1 MLRRPHMFL
10 LSAALVMLVSG
21 TPLAD
26 AAFPGA
32 NGRIVYMTT
41 IGANEEIFDIGPDG
55 SGQRN
60 LTNSTAVDFSPVYS
74 PDGRHIAFGSYAQDP
89 PGEGVP
95 KNTGE
100 LFVMDANG
108 SNVRRVT
115 FNTLPDWNPAWS
127 PDGKR
132 LVFARPQRQAL
143 PEEFIPPTDLWIVDL
158 RNSQERQLTNS
169 TDTDDTRPQWSPD
182 GQQIAFQSDTNEPG
196 NIDVYT
202 IRPNGRDLRRI
213 TTTPGFDG
221 MPNYSP
227 DGESVTFTSERAGNG
242 DVFVMRADG
251 GHQNRLT
258 DDPIWDGLSCFSP
271 DGRFIAYT
279 SERDGKPF
287 PGAPGFFYWDIFR
300 MRADGEQKTNLTR
313 SPSID
318 NFDPDWQPGLG

>member
-1 MLRRPHMFL
+1 
-10 LSAALVMLVSG
+10 VC
-21 TPLAD
+21 LAVAVLAGATASSSE
-26 AAFPGA
+26 AAFPGQ
-32 NGRIVYMTT
+32 NGRIVFMTA
-41 IGANEEIFDIGPDG
+41 IDGNEELFDVQPDG
-55 SGQRN
+55 SGLRN

-89 PGEGVP
+89 PGGGVP

-100 LFVMDANG
+100 LFVMDADG
-108 SNVRRVT
+108 SNARRIT

-143 PEEFIPPTDLWIVDL
+143 PDEFIPPTDLWIVDL
-158 RNSQERQLTNS
+158 RNGQERQLTNS
-169 TDTDDTRPQWSPD
+169 ADTDDTRPQWSPD
-182 GQQIAFQSDTNEPG
+182 GQLIVFESDTNDPG

-227 DGESVTFTSERAGNG
+227 DGERITFTSERAGNG

-251 GHQNRLT
+251 SRQTRLT
-258 DDPIWDGLSCFSP
+258 DDAIWDGLSAFSP

-279 SERDGKPF
+279 SERDGEPY
-287 PGAPGFFYWDIFR
+287 PDGSGFFFADIFR
-300 MRADGEQKTNLTR
+300 MRTDGRQITNLTR
-313 SPSID
+313 SPVLD
-318 NFDPDWQPGLG
+318 DFDPDWQPINAGPSPPG